1 MRYVILSLQRKIP
14 NRVHRVFLKMI
25 FVVGVLIVGLEL
37 APIVSYV
44 LTRCVMAPQ
53 GMWQKILLVF
63 SHFRIMR

>member
-14 NRVHRVFLKMI
+14 DRVHRVFVKII
-25 FVVGVLIVGLEL
+25 FLVGVLIVGLEL

-53 GMWQKILLVF
+53 GMWQKIVLAL
-63 SHFRIMR
+63 SYFRIMR